1 MFDKIIAFFAPHE
14 CLGCA
19 QEDTLLCTG
28 CITALPAARGC
39 CYHCQ
44 RVQSS
49 YAPCAACSKV
59 SPLAS
64 VWATTNYEH
73 LAKTLVWHMKFERAR
88 AATTT
93 IASALLAPPI
103 SKQTVIVP
111 IPTATTRMRQR
122 GYDHAKLIARHFARL
137 HHVAYAPVLA
147 RMGQHRQVGASGE
160 RRRQQLVTA
169 FRVTQPLADKH
180 VILIDDVVT
189 SGATLEAAAA
199 TLRKAGAARVDA
211 TVFARA

>member
-1 MFDKIIAFFAPHE
+1 
-14 CLGCA
+14 
-19 QEDTLLCTG
+19 
-28 CITALPAARGC
+28 
-39 CYHCQ
+39 
-44 RVQSS
+44 
-49 YAPCAACSKV
+49 
-59 SPLAS
+59 
-64 VWATTNYEH
+64 
-73 LAKTLVWHMKFERAR
+73 MKFERAR

-103 SKQTVIVP
+103 SKQTIIVP

-137 HHVAYAPVLA
+137 HHAAYAPVLA

-160 RRRQQLVTA
+160 RRRQQLGAA
-169 FRVTQPLADKH
+169 FRVTQPLANKH

-189 SGATLEAAAA
+189 SGATLEAAAN

>member
-122 GYDHAKLIARHFARL
+122 GYDHAKLIARHF
-137 HHVAYAPVLA
+137 
-147 RMGQHRQVGASGE
+147 GGE
-160 RRRQQLVTA
+160 AELYQQRRQFAQAASPGLELVS
-169 FRVTQPLADKH
+169 RIGRHIRGVLD
-180 VILIDDVVT
+180 
-189 SGATLEAAAA
+189 S
-199 TLRKAGAARVDA
+199 
-211 TVFARA
+211 